1 MSTIWVATFRVSKY
15 YVVIIRAMF
24 CCLGNGVELQNGI
37 LWLWELC
44 VHCST
49 HTNLC
54 HALGFTRLA
63 WLIEVCSVA
72 HKEHNRCIRHNKL
85 IKLHLRNFIFLCRW
99 GTSLTCATCA
109 QCQQMR
115 RRLLLRRTTSVSLR
129 RRPWT
134 LPTWRRPSIIFSQVI
149 LGFLLPSTAFP
160 ILSLPL
166 TKNTMSLLWVATN
179 QIDRTNSA

>member
-1 MSTIWVATFRVSKY
+1 
-15 YVVIIRAMF
+15 MF

-85 IKLHLRNFIFLCRW
+85 IKLHLRSFIFLCRW

-109 QCQQMR
+109 QCQQTR
-115 RRLLLRRTTSVSLR
+115 RRLLPRRTTSVSLR